1 MKVKFYNLKKIEV
14 ADGILKGRVE
24 LKGEPIGYATLMDG
38 KLYIRVKD
46 VNLKK
51 ILTQPYPVTIKEKGK
66 GGAIYHKT
74 INSSPSTEDHL
85 AAVAGGCWQFGYI
98 AEVVR

>member
-1 MKVKFYNLKKIEV
+1 MKVKFYNLEKIELV
-14 ADGILKGRVE
+14 DGILKGRVE
-24 LKGEPIGYATLMDG
+24 LKGEPKGSVTLIDG

-51 ILTQPYPVTIKEKGK
+51 ILTQPYPVTVREKGE

-74 INSSPSTEDHL
+74 IDSSPGTEDHL
-85 AAVAGGCWQFGYI
+85 AAIVGGCWKFGYV
-98 AEVVR
+98 AEVIK